1 MKILGR
7 LVSCIGL
14 IGITSCQLTNGYS
27 GDGAMVDRGFWL
39 YAHRYEIVL
48 GAVDLSR
55 AGKVHF
61 RAEGLPKRRFVLGLR
76 VRDPS
81 CSAMRSGARVTLT
94 ITNERGERVIHE
106 TAPLNALAWTD
117 ALDSRCQPGF
127 GYVRSRAVEKKLP
140 NGDVC
145 MTPIFSGADEASGG
159 YFNPHVGGKYEIEVS
174 VLTNSFGLPIADVVL
189 DDSGSAVKTDTGC

>member
-1 MKILGR
+1 
-7 LVSCIGL
+7 
-14 IGITSCQLTNGYS
+14 
-27 GDGAMVDRGFWL
+27 
-39 YAHRYEIVL
+39 
-48 GAVDLSR
+48 
-55 AGKVHF
+55 
-61 RAEGLPKRRFVLGLR
+61 
-76 VRDPS
+76 
-81 CSAMRSGARVTLT
+81 MRSGARVTLT